1 MSRKAY
7 SQQERTAL
15 KKRLH
20 EIGLDIYLKQGIQ
33 NVKLPEIL
41 QLAGIS
47 KPFFYTFY
55 PSLGDLIIDIIDEQ
69 RISIMKLLEKT
80 QADETLDWRGK
91 IEAFLYPLLHHRE
104 HRFFI
109 LSPEEEVWLY
119 QRLTKQCFDSFQKSQ
134 IAFYEDLL
142 AAWEVPLT
150 AIAPQIMGNYL
161 LSSLLYETMPQP
173 LSFLFHEYL
182 DETAAANRLFIG
194 HLNPA
199 ATKYTVNVCFFLLS
213 GPALCIIKI

>member
-1 MSRKAY
+1 M
-7 SQQERTAL
+7 
-15 KKRLH
+15 
-20 EIGLDIYLKQGIQ
+20 
-33 NVKLPEIL
+33 
-41 QLAGIS
+41 
-47 KPFFYTFY
+47 
-55 PSLGDLIIDIIDEQ
+55 IIDIIDEQ

-161 LSSLLYETMPQP
+161 LSLIIVRNNAPTSLP
-173 LSFLFHEYL
+173 FLFHKYL
-182 DETAAANRLFIG
+182 DETADFANTSVYRPSGI
-194 HLNPA
+194 PA
-199 ATKYTVNVCFFLLS
+199 ATKHTVNVCFFLLS

>member
-150 AIAPQIMGNYL
+150 AMPRRSWAIICYP
-161 LSSLLYETMPQP
+161 SLLYETMPQP
-173 LSFLFHEYL
+173 LSPFYFMSIL
-182 DETAAANRLFIG
+182 
-194 HLNPA
+194 
-199 ATKYTVNVCFFLLS
+199 TKQQLCKYVCL
-213 GPALCIIKI
+213 

>member
-1 MSRKAY
+1 M
-7 SQQERTAL
+7 ER
-15 KKRLH
+15 
-20 EIGLDIYLKQGIQ
+20 Q
-33 NVKLPEIL
+33 
-41 QLAGIS
+41 
-47 KPFFYTFY
+47 
-55 PSLGDLIIDIIDEQ
+55 
-69 RISIMKLLEKT
+69 
-80 QADETLDWRGK
+80 

-161 LSSLLYETMPQP
+161 LSLIIVRNNAPTSLP
-173 LSFLFHEYL
+173 FLFHEYL
-182 DETAAANRLFIG
+182 DETAALQIRLFID
-194 HLNPA
+194 HLES
-199 ATKYTVNVCFFLLS
+199 LRLQS
-213 GPALCIIKI
+213 IR

>member
-7 SQQERTAL
+7 SLQERSAL
-15 KKRLH
+15 KMKLH
-20 EIGLDIYLKQGIQ
+20 NIGLEIYLKQGIQ

-55 PSLGDLIIDIIDEQ
+55 PTLGDLIIDIIDEQ
-69 RISIMKLLEKT
+69 RMSILQLLQQT
-80 QADETLDWRGK
+80 QADDTLDWRGK
-91 IEAFLYPLLHHRE
+91 IEAFLHPLLHHKE

-134 IAFYEDLL
+134 IQFYEDLL
-142 AAWEVPLT
+142 TAWDIPLS
-150 AIAPQIMGNYL
+150 AISPQVVGNYL
-161 LSSLLYETMPQP
+161 LSLIIVRNNAPVSLP
-173 LSFLFHEYL
+173 FLFHEYL
-182 DETAAANRLFIG
+182 DETAALQIQLFID
-194 HLNPA
+194 HLE
-199 ATKYTVNVCFFLLS
+199 TLRS
-213 GPALCIIKI
+213 QSIR

>member
-33 NVKLPEIL
+33 NVKLPE
-41 QLAGIS
+41 
-47 KPFFYTFY
+47 
-55 PSLGDLIIDIIDEQ
+55 IDEQ

-161 LSSLLYETMPQP
+161 LSLIIVRNNAPTSLP
-173 LSFLFHEYL
+173 FLFHKYL
-182 DETAAANRLFIG
+182 DETAALQIRLFID
-194 HLNPA
+194 HLES
-199 ATKYTVNVCFFLLS
+199 LRLQS
-213 GPALCIIKI
+213 IR

>member
-150 AIAPQIMGNYL
+150 AIAPQIMDNYL
-161 LSSLLYETMPQP
+161 LSLIIVRNNAPTSLP
-173 LSFLFHEYL
+173 FLFHEYL
-182 DETAAANRLFIG
+182 DETAALQIRLFID
-194 HLNPA
+194 HLES
-199 ATKYTVNVCFFLLS
+199 LRLQS
-213 GPALCIIKI
+213 IR

>member
-119 QRLTKQCFDSFQKSQ
+119 QRLTKQCFDSFQK
-134 IAFYEDLL
+134 
-142 AAWEVPLT
+142 
-150 AIAPQIMGNYL
+150 
-161 LSSLLYETMPQP
+161 
-173 LSFLFHEYL
+173 
-182 DETAAANRLFIG
+182 
-194 HLNPA
+194 
-199 ATKYTVNVCFFLLS
+199 
-213 GPALCIIKI
+213 